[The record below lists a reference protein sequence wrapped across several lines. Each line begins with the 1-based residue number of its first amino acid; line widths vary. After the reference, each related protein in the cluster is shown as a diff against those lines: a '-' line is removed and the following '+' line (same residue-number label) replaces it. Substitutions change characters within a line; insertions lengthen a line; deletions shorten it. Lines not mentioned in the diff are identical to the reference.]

1 LSISDDQKS
10 FLQLETLTVN
20 NGNTVA
26 SPNTNWRYQY
36 DNHLGSACLELD
48 KAAAVISY
56 EEYYPFGT
64 TSYRSGKSQSEV
76 KLKRYRYCGK
86 ERDDETGFYYYGAR
100 YYAAWIGRF
109 ISIDPLA
116 EKFPQL
122 TPYNYAGNKPVTGKD
137 LEGLQ
142 STGDK
147 FVDTVATG
155 KSTYESNK
163 RINDSDRR
171 NTKDYDSFKE
181 IDLDYAE
188 RKLNSL
194 VDKARDN
201 DYDFAADN
209 LEHFLGNTG
218 EDRIIHKNEV
228 LADIN
233 MRNLIRENLR
243 KIWVNK
249 ITPDSENLEIGES
262 KSFDNYYIDSTNALL
277 FSDNYYASGGS
288 TIKTTAK

>member
-1 LSISDDQKS
+1 M
-10 FLQLETLTVN
+10 
-20 NGNTVA
+20 
-26 SPNTNWRYQY
+26 
-36 DNHLGSACLELD
+36 
-48 KAAAVISY
+48 
-56 EEYYPFGT
+56 
-64 TSYRSGKSQSEV
+64 
-76 KLKRYRYCGK
+76 
-86 ERDDETGFYYYGAR
+86 YYYGAR

-122 TPYNYAGNKPVTGKD
+122 TPYNYAGNKPVTAKD

-142 STGDK
+142 STKEDQ
-147 FVDTVATG
+147 VNTTDTDE
-155 KSTYESNK
+155 STYENNK

-171 NTKDYDSFKE
+171 NTKDYGSFKE

-218 EDRIIHKNEV
+218 EERIIHKNEV

-262 KSFDNYYIDSTNALL
+262 KSFDNYYVDSTNALL